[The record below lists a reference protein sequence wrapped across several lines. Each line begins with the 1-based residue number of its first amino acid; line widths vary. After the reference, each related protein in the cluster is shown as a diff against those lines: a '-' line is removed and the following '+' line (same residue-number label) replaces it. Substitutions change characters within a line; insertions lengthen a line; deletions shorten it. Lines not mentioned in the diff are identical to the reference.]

1 MEYGAI
7 RGKELKNLSIKI
19 KELPELER
27 PYEKLEQ
34 KGEKNLSNAELLA
47 IIIKTG
53 TKEETS
59 VQLAQR
65 ILNLNDNKTN
75 DLNFLQSL
83 TLQELMKIKGI
94 GRVKAIQI
102 KAACEFAI
110 RMFQTIDYNKVVIN
124 NPHDIAKIFMS
135 ELKFEKK
142 EKLKQII
149 LNNKNEVIKIKEIA
163 TGSTNFIN
171 VPVKD
176 ILYEPLKIGA
186 NKYIIVHNHPSGD
199 STPSNDDI
207 IFTNKLYDYSILMG
221 IELIDH
227 VVIGNMNY
235 TSIFDIILNKQNE
248 ELINSKS

>member
-1 MEYGAI
+1 M
-7 RGKELKNLSIKI
+7 SIKI

-47 IIIKTG
+47 IIIKVG
-53 TKEETS
+53 NKEETS

-65 ILNLNDNKTN
+65 ILNLNDNKSN

-83 TLQELMKIKGI
+83 TLQELMQIKGI

-102 KAACEFAI
+102 KAVCEFAI
-110 RMFQTIDYNKVVIN
+110 RMFQTIDYRKVIIN
-124 NPHDIAKIFMS
+124 NPHDIAKMFMS
-135 ELKFEKK
+135 ELRFEKK
-142 EKLKQII
+142 ERLKQII

-163 TGSTNFIN
+163 IGSTNFIN
-171 VPVKD
+171 VPIKD
-176 ILYEPLKIGA
+176 ILYEPLKVGA

-199 STPSNDDI
+199 STPSNEDI

-221 IELIDH
+221 IELTDH
-227 VVIGNMNY
+227 IVIGNMNY
-235 TSIFDIILNKQNE
+235 TSIFDIILNEQNNE
-248 ELINSKS
+248 KLIDSKG

>member
-1 MEYGAI
+1 M
-7 RGKELKNLSIKI
+7 SIKI

-34 KGEKNLSNAELLA
+34 KGEKYLSSAELLA

-83 TLQELMKIKGI
+83 TLQELMRIKGI

-110 RMFQTIDYNKVVIN
+110 RMFQTTNYKKVIINK
-124 NPHDIAKIFMS
+124 PHDIAKIFMS

-142 EKLKQII
+142 EKLKEIC
-149 LNNKNEVIKIKEIA
+149 LNNKNEVIKIDEIA

-176 ILYEPLKIGA
+176 ILYEPLKLGA
-186 NKYIIVHNHPSGD
+186 NKFVIVHNHPSGD

-207 IFTNKLYDYSILMG
+207 VFTNKLYDYASLMG
-221 IELIDH
+221 IELLDH

-235 TSIFDIILNKQNE
+235 TSIFDVILNK
-248 ELINSKS
+248 

>member
-1 MEYGAI
+1 M
-7 RGKELKNLSIKI
+7 SIKI

-65 ILNLNDNKTN
+65 ILNLNDNETH

-102 KAACEFAI
+102 KAVCEFAI
-110 RMFQTIDYNKVVIN
+110 RMFQTIDYRKVIIN
-124 NPHDIAKIFMS
+124 NPHDIAKMFMS
-135 ELKFEKK
+135 ELRFEKK
-142 EKLKQII
+142 EKLKQVI
-149 LNNKNEVIKIKEIA
+149 LNNKNEVIKVKEIA

-176 ILYEPLKIGA
+176 ILYEPLKMGA
-186 NKYIIVHNHPSGD
+186 NKYVIVHNHPSGD

-207 IFTNKLYDYSILMG
+207 IFTNKLYDYSILVG

-227 VVIGNMNY
+227 VVVGNMNY
-235 TSIFDIILNKQNE
+235 TSIFNIILNEQNNE
-248 ELINSKS
+248 KSIDSKV

>member
-1 MEYGAI
+1 M
-7 RGKELKNLSIKI
+7 SIKI

-47 IIIKTG
+47 IIIKVG
-53 TKEETS
+53 NKEETS

-65 ILNLNDNKTN
+65 ILNLNDNKSN

-83 TLQELMKIKGI
+83 TLQELMQIKGI

-102 KAACEFAI
+102 KAVCEFAI
-110 RMFQTIDYNKVVIN
+110 RMFQTIDYRKVTIN
-124 NPHDIAKIFMS
+124 NPHDIAKMFMS
-135 ELKFEKK
+135 ELRFEKK
-142 EKLKQII
+142 ERLKQII

-163 TGSTNFIN
+163 IGSTNFIN
-171 VPVKD
+171 VPIKD
-176 ILYEPLKIGA
+176 ILYEPLKVGA

-199 STPSNDDI
+199 STPSNEDI

-221 IELIDH
+221 IELTDH
-227 VVIGNMNY
+227 IVIGNMNY
-235 TSIFDIILNKQNE
+235 TSIFDIILNEQKDE
-248 ELINSKS
+248 KL

>member
-1 MEYGAI
+1 MS
-7 RGKELKNLSIKI
+7 LKI

-27 PYEKLEQ
+27 PYEKLES

-53 TKEETS
+53 TREETS

-65 ILNLNDNKTN
+65 ILNLNDNKTK
-75 DLNFLQSL
+75 DLNYLQSL
-83 TLQELMKIKGI
+83 TLQELMQIKGI

-102 KAACEFAI
+102 KAVCEFAI
-110 RMFQTIDYNKVVIN
+110 RMFQTNDYKKVIIK

-142 EKLKQII
+142 EKLKEII
-149 LNNKNEVIKIKEIA
+149 LNNKNEVIQIKEIA
-163 TGSTNFIN
+163 TGSTNFVN

-176 ILYEPLKIGA
+176 ILYEPVRMGA
-186 NKYIIVHNHPSGD
+186 NKFIIIHNHPSGD
-199 STPSNDDI
+199 STPSKEDI
-207 IFTNKLYDYSILMG
+207 IFTNKLYDYATLMG
-221 IELIDH
+221 IELVDH

-235 TSIFDIILNKQNE
+235 TSIFDIILNQK
-248 ELINSKS
+248 

>member
-1 MEYGAI
+1 M
-7 RGKELKNLSIKI
+7 SIKI

-65 ILNLNDNKTN
+65 ILNLNDNEKK

-83 TLQELMKIKGI
+83 TLQELMQIKGI

-110 RMFQTIDYNKVVIN
+110 RMFQ
-124 NPHDIAKIFMS
+124 AKIFMS

-142 EKLKQII
+142 EKLKQVI

-176 ILYEPLKIGA
+176 ILYEPLKMGA

-207 IFTNKLYDYSILMG
+207 IFTNKLYDYSILVG

-227 VVIGNMNY
+227 VVVGNMNY
-235 TSIFDIILNKQNE
+235 TSIFDIILNEQNNE
-248 ELINSKS
+248 KLIDSNG

>member
-1 MEYGAI
+1 M
-7 RGKELKNLSIKI
+7 SIKI

-27 PYEKLEQ
+27 PYEKLEH
-34 KGEKNLSNAELLA
+34 KGEKNLSNAEILA

-65 ILNLNDNKTN
+65 ILNLNKNKIK

-83 TLQELMKIKGI
+83 TLQELMQIKGI

-110 RMFQTIDYNKVVIN
+110 RMFQTIDYKKIVIN
-124 NPHDIAKIFMS
+124 TPHDIAKIFMS

-149 LNNKNEVIKIKEIA
+149 LNNKNEIIEIKEIA

-176 ILYEPLKIGA
+176 ILYEPLKTGA
-186 NKYIIVHNHPSGD
+186 NKFVIVHNHPSGD
-199 STPSNDDI
+199 STPSNEDI
-207 IFTNKLYDYSILMG
+207 IFTNKLYDYATSIGL
-221 IELIDH
+221 ELIDH
-227 VVIGNMNY
+227 IVIGNMNY
-235 TSIFDIILNKQNE
+235 TSIFDIILNEHHNKKYM
-248 ELINSKS
+248 NSKS

>member
-1 MEYGAI
+1 M
-7 RGKELKNLSIKI
+7 SIKI

-47 IIIKTG
+47 IIIKVG
-53 TKEETS
+53 NKEETS

-65 ILNLNDNKTN
+65 ILNLNDNKSN

-83 TLQELMKIKGI
+83 TLQELMQIKGI

-102 KAACEFAI
+102 KAVCEFAI
-110 RMFQTIDYNKVVIN
+110 RMFQTIDYRKVIIN
-124 NPHDIAKIFMS
+124 NPHDIAKMFMS
-135 ELKFEKK
+135 ELRFEKK
-142 EKLKQII
+142 ERLKQII

-163 TGSTNFIN
+163 IGSTNFIN
-171 VPVKD
+171 VPIKD
-176 ILYEPLKIGA
+176 ILYEPLKVGA

-199 STPSNDDI
+199 STPSNEDI

-221 IELIDH
+221 IELTDH
-227 VVIGNMNY
+227 IVIGNMNY
-235 TSIFDIILNKQNE
+235 TSIFDIILNEQKDE
-248 ELINSKS
+248 KL

>member
-1 MEYGAI
+1 M
-7 RGKELKNLSIKI
+7 SIKI

-65 ILNLNDNKTN
+65 ILNLNDNETH

-102 KAACEFAI
+102 KATCEFAI
-110 RMFQTIDYNKVVIN
+110 RMFQTTNYNKVIIN

-142 EKLKQII
+142 EKLKQVI
-149 LNNKNEVIKIKEIA
+149 LNNKNEVIKVKEIA
-163 TGSTNFIN
+163 KGSTNFIN

-176 ILYEPLKIGA
+176 ILYEPLKMGA
-186 NKYIIVHNHPSGD
+186 NKYVIVHNHPSGD

-207 IFTNKLYDYSILMG
+207 IFTNKLYDYSILVG

-227 VVIGNMNY
+227 VVVGNMNY
-235 TSIFDIILNKQNE
+235 TSIFNIILNEQNNE
-248 ELINSKS
+248 KSIDSKV

>member
-1 MEYGAI
+1 M
-7 RGKELKNLSIKI
+7 SIKI

-65 ILNLNDNKTN
+65 ILNLNDNETN

-83 TLQELMKIKGI
+83 TLQELMQIKGI

-102 KAACEFAI
+102 KAACEFAT
-110 RMFQTIDYNKVVIN
+110 RLFQTVDYNKVIIN

-135 ELKFEKK
+135 ELKFKK
-142 EKLKQII
+142 KK
-149 LNNKNEVIKIKEIA
+149 KIKQQ
-163 TGSTNFIN
+163 IN
-171 VPVKD
+171 
-176 ILYEPLKIGA
+176 IL
-186 NKYIIVHNHPSGD
+186 
-199 STPSNDDI
+199 
-207 IFTNKLYDYSILMG
+207 
-221 IELIDH
+221 
-227 VVIGNMNY
+227 
-235 TSIFDIILNKQNE
+235 
-248 ELINSKS
+248 

>member
-1 MEYGAI
+1 M
-7 RGKELKNLSIKI
+7 SIKI

-47 IIIKTG
+47 IIIKVG
-53 TKEETS
+53 NKEETS

-65 ILNLNDNKTN
+65 ILNLNDNKSN

-83 TLQELMKIKGI
+83 TLQELMQIKGI

-102 KAACEFAI
+102 KAVCEFAI
-110 RMFQTIDYNKVVIN
+110 RMFQTIDYRKVTIN
-124 NPHDIAKIFMS
+124 NPHDIAKMFMS
-135 ELKFEKK
+135 ELRFEKK
-142 EKLKQII
+142 ERLKQII

-163 TGSTNFIN
+163 IGSTNFIN
-171 VPVKD
+171 VPIKD
-176 ILYEPLKIGA
+176 ILYEPLKMGA

-199 STPSNDDI
+199 STPSNEDI

-221 IELIDH
+221 IELTDH
-227 VVIGNMNY
+227 IVIGNMNY
-235 TSIFDIILNKQNE
+235 TSIFDIILNEQNNE
-248 ELINSKS
+248 KLIDSKG

>member
-1 MEYGAI
+1 M
-7 RGKELKNLSIKI
+7 SIKI

-53 TKEETS
+53 TKDETS

-65 ILNLNDNKTN
+65 ILNLNDNLSN

-102 KAACEFAI
+102 KATCEFAI
-110 RMFQTIDYNKVVIN
+110 RMFQTTDYKKIAIT
-124 NPHDIAKIFMS
+124 NPYDIARIFMS
-135 ELKFEKK
+135 ELKFYKK
-142 EKLKQII
+142 EKLKQVI
-149 LNNKNEVIKIKEIA
+149 LNNKNEVIKINEIA

-199 STPSNDDI
+199 STPSKEDI

-221 IELIDH
+221 IELVDH
-227 VVIGNMNY
+227 IVVGNMNY
-235 TSIFDIILNKQNE
+235 TSIFDIILNGKNNE
-248 ELINSKS
+248 KLINLKS

>member
-1 MEYGAI
+1 M
-7 RGKELKNLSIKI
+7 SIKI

-34 KGEKNLSNAELLA
+34 KGEKTLSNAELLA

-65 ILNLNDNKTN
+65 ILSLNDSKINS
-75 DLNFLQSL
+75 LNYLQSL
-83 TLQELMKIKGI
+83 SLHELMQIKGI

-102 KAACEFAI
+102 KAVCEFAI
-110 RMFQTIDYNKVVIN
+110 RMFQATDYKKIVIN
-124 NPHDIAKIFMS
+124 TPHDIAKIFMS

-176 ILYEPLKIGA
+176 VLYEPVKMGA
-186 NKYIIVHNHPSGD
+186 NKFAIIHNHPSGD
-199 STPSNDDI
+199 STPSNEDI
-207 IFTNKLYDYSILMG
+207 IFTNKLYDYANFLD
-221 IELIDH
+221 IELVDH

-235 TSIFDIILNKQNE
+235 TSIFDIILNE
-248 ELINSKS
+248 EKYKR

>member
-1 MEYGAI
+1 M
-7 RGKELKNLSIKI
+7 SIKI

-83 TLQELMKIKGI
+83 TLQELMQIKGI

-102 KAACEFAI
+102 KAVCEFAI
-110 RMFQTIDYNKVVIN
+110 RMFQTIDYRKVIIN
-124 NPHDIAKIFMS
+124 NPHDIAKMFMS
-135 ELKFEKK
+135 ELRFEKK
-142 EKLKQII
+142 ERLKQII

-163 TGSTNFIN
+163 IGSTNFIN
-171 VPVKD
+171 VPIKD
-176 ILYEPLKIGA
+176 ILYEPLKVGA

-199 STPSNDDI
+199 STPSNEDI

-221 IELIDH
+221 IELTDH
-227 VVIGNMNY
+227 IVIGNMNY
-235 TSIFDIILNKQNE
+235 TSIFDIILNEQKDE
-248 ELINSKS
+248 KL

>member
-1 MEYGAI
+1 M
-7 RGKELKNLSIKI
+7 SIKI

-47 IIIKTG
+47 IIIKVG
-53 TKEETS
+53 NKEETS

-65 ILNLNDNKTN
+65 ILNLNDNKSN

-83 TLQELMKIKGI
+83 TLQELMQIKGI

-102 KAACEFAI
+102 KAVCEFAI
-110 RMFQTIDYNKVVIN
+110 RMFQTIDYRKVTIN
-124 NPHDIAKIFMS
+124 NPHDIAKMFMS
-135 ELKFEKK
+135 ELRFEKK
-142 EKLKQII
+142 ERLKQII

-163 TGSTNFIN
+163 IGSTNFIN
-171 VPVKD
+171 VPIKD
-176 ILYEPLKIGA
+176 ILYEPLKMGA

-199 STPSNDDI
+199 STPSNEDI

-221 IELIDH
+221 IELTDH
-227 VVIGNMNY
+227 IVIGNMNY
-235 TSIFDIILNKQNE
+235 TSIFDIILNEQKDE
-248 ELINSKS
+248 KL

>member
-1 MEYGAI
+1 M
-7 RGKELKNLSIKI
+7 SIKI

-65 ILNLNDNKTN
+65 ILNLNDNETH

-102 KAACEFAI
+102 KATCEFAI
-110 RMFQTIDYNKVVIN
+110 RMFQTIDYKKVIIN

-142 EKLKQII
+142 EKLKQVI

-176 ILYEPLKIGA
+176 ILYEPLKMGA

-207 IFTNKLYDYSILMG
+207 IFTNKLYDYSILVG

-227 VVIGNMNY
+227 IVVGNMNY
-235 TSIFDIILNKQNE
+235 TSIFDIILNEQNNE
-248 ELINSKS
+248 KLIDSKG

>member
-1 MEYGAI
+1 M
-7 RGKELKNLSIKI
+7 SIKI

-47 IIIKTG
+47 IVIKTG
-53 TKEETS
+53 TKEDTS

-65 ILNLNDNKTN
+65 ILNLNDNETN
-75 DLNFLQSL
+75 ELNFLHSL
-83 TLQELMKIKGI
+83 TLQELMKVKGI

-102 KAACEFAI
+102 KAVCEFAI
-110 RMFQTIDYNKVVIN
+110 RMFQTTDYKKLTIN
-124 NPHDIAKIFMS
+124 NPHDVAKIFMS

-199 STPSNDDI
+199 STPSNDDV

-235 TSIFDIILNKQNE
+235 TSVFDIILNE
-248 ELINSKS
+248 

>member
-1 MEYGAI
+1 M
-7 RGKELKNLSIKI
+7 SIKI

-65 ILNLNDNKTN
+65 ILNLNDNETN

-83 TLQELMKIKGI
+83 TLQELMQIKGI

-102 KAACEFAI
+102 KAACEFAT
-110 RMFQTIDYNKVVIN
+110 RLFQTVDYNKVIIN

-142 EKLKQII
+142 EKIKQII

-163 TGSTNFIN
+163 TGSTNFVN

-199 STPSNDDI
+199 SRPSNDDI

-235 TSIFDIILNKQNE
+235 TSIFDIILNEKT
-248 ELINSKS
+248 